1 MTAKPTELVEVVCN
15 LCGGA
20 RHRPLF
26 SVNGMRV
33 VECAGCG
40 LRFFNP
46 RPGDAAIREIY
57 RGDYFAN
64 SSVLTTR
71 GPIYGYQDYLA
82 DRGNIQHDFANKV
95 RRIGE
100 IQPPGR
106 LLEVGAA
113 YGFFLELMRDAG
125 WRAEGLE
132 PNPAA
137 AAFAR
142 DALKLDV
149 RCTTLEEAD
158 LPQESY
164 QCVTMFDVIEHLVDP
179 REALATVRRA
189 LTPDGLLVISTIDVD
204 SFVARLLGPKWEDI
218 RRSRDHLWLFSKRTM
233 MALLAECGFE
243 TIDVTSYGK
252 IFELG
257 LALRRAMPY
266 APRLFG
272 LLHGATRTLGAGRL
286 KVYINVRSKLCF
298 YARPAA
304 GVPASGPSG

>member
-1 MTAKPTELVEVVCN
+1 MTAKPTELVEVACN
-15 LCGGA
+15 LCGGE
-20 RHRPLF
+20 RYRPLF

-46 RPGDAAIREIY
+46 RPSDMAIREIY

-82 DRGNIQHDFANKV
+82 DRGNIQHDFADKV

-100 IQPPGR
+100 IQTPGR

-142 DALKLDV
+142 DELGLDV
-149 RCTTLEEAD
+149 RCTTLEEAE
-158 LPQESY
+158 LPRERY
-164 QCVTMFDVIEHLVDP
+164 QCVTMFDVIEHLIDP
-179 REALATVRRA
+179 QAALAIVRRA
-189 LTPDGLLVISTIDVD
+189 MTPDGLLVISTIDVD
-204 SFVARLLGPKWEDI
+204 SMVARLLGPKWEDI
-218 RRSRDHLWLFSKRTM
+218 RRSRDHLWLFSRRTM
-233 MALLAECGFE
+233 AALLAKCGFDL
-243 TIDVTSYGK
+243 IDVKPYGK
-252 IFELG
+252 VFRLG
-257 LALRRAMPY
+257 YAFRRAMPY
-266 APRLFG
+266 QPLLFTALEKLSRRLG
-272 LLHGATRTLGAGRL
+272 IDERNIY
-286 KVYINVRSKLCF
+286 VNVRSKRLF
-298 YARPAA
+298 FARPRAR
-304 GVPASGPSG
+304 G